1 MRNLQ
6 SRPNSS
12 FSELALPDA
21 ARNASFNFLLALPGR
36 TSSHHTLRA
45 YFRWV
50 DTYLVDVAGL
60 KPSSGDQRIHRMST
74 LPVRVLYESISAAQ
88 LRAWL
93 GILAQRGH
101 GKQGIDQARAAIV
114 TLTQLLVEA
123 GWLDDYV
130 AAMVANVRPPKAEE
144 GQRPGRWLS
153 TDEIRLMMQAA
164 RQIATTRNQE
174 LRNHVVMTML
184 CTMALRR
191 DELAN
196 AKWGDLTTQNGRP
209 VMRVH
214 GKGRRTAVIDI
225 PRPVLQ
231 ALDQWRMIADPHSPR
246 PQDHTSL
253 VRRMWKG
260 GRVSKYGLTPD
271 GIWLIID
278 RASAYAGLGH
288 VAPHDLRRSVAGALQ
303 ESGVAIDKISRLLR
317 HRNLAITERY
327 LSRLPMRNEGGILMS
342 DLLGLEEEDEDD
354 LPWDEDDE
362 VVSSG

>member
-1 MRNLQ
+1 MVQNL
-6 SRPNSS
+6 SPRRRSTTS
-12 FSELALPDA
+12 DIILSEGDA
-21 ARNASFNFLLALPGR
+21 RATFNFLMALPGR
-36 TSSHHTLRA
+36 TSSPHTQRA

-60 KPSSGDQRIHRMST
+60 KATQGDQRIHRMSV
-74 LPVRVLYESISAAQ
+74 LPMRVLYETISAAQ

-93 GILAQRGH
+93 GMLAGRGH

-130 AAMVANVRPPKAEE
+130 AAMVANVRPPKAED

-153 TDEIRLMMQAA
+153 KDEIRQLMLAA
-164 RQIATTRNQE
+164 RQIATSRNQE

-191 DELAN
+191 DELAS
-196 AKWGDLTTQNGRP
+196 ARWSDLSTQNNRP

-231 ALDQWRMIADPHSPR
+231 ALDHWRQAVAPGESRPVGHS
-246 PQDHTSL
+246 SL
-253 VRRMWKG
+253 VRRLWKG
-260 GRVSKYGLTPD
+260 GRVSKSGLTPD

-278 RASAYAGLGH
+278 QASTYAGLGH

-303 ESGVAIDKISRLLR
+303 ESGVTIDKISRLLR
-317 HRNLAITERY
+317 HRNVAITERY

-342 DLLGLEEEDEDD
+342 DLLGLEDEEDQMV
-354 LPWDEDDE
+354 WDEED
-362 VVSSG
+362 

>member
-1 MRNLQ
+1 MMQNP
-6 SRPNSS
+6 RPY
-12 FSELALPDA
+12 SELALSDRSA
-21 ARNASFNFLLALPGR
+21 TFNFLLALPGR
-36 TSSHHTLRA
+36 SSSWHTQRA

-50 DTYLVDVAGL
+50 DTYLVDIAGL
-60 KPSSGDQRIHRMST
+60 KPTQGEERVHRMSA
-74 LPVRVLYESISAAQ
+74 LPVRILRDCISAAQ

-93 GILAQRGH
+93 GMLAGQGH

-123 GWLDDYV
+123 NWLDDYM
-130 AAMVANVRPPKAEE
+130 AAMVANVRPPKAED

-153 TDEIRLMMQAA
+153 TDEIHLIMQAA
-164 RQIATTRNQE
+164 RQMATSRNQE

-196 AKWGDLTTQNGRP
+196 AKWGDLSSQNNRP

-214 GKGRRTAVIDI
+214 GKGRRSAIIDI

-231 ALDQWRMIADPHSPR
+231 ALDQWRMVMAQGR
-246 PQDHTSL
+246 PAPESSL
-253 VRRMWKG
+253 LRRLWKG
-260 GRVSKYGLTPD
+260 GRVSKFGLTPD
-271 GIWLIID
+271 GIWLVID
-278 RASAYAGLGH
+278 QASAYAGIGH

-317 HRNLAITERY
+317 HRNLAVTERY

-342 DLLGLEEEDEDD
+342 DLLGLEEDDDD
-354 LPWDEDDE
+354 LLWDNDGV
-362 VVSSG
+362 VVS

>member
-1 MRNLQ
+1 MIPDSRRDLSLADRTATFNL
-6 SRPNSS
+6 
-12 FSELALPDA
+12 LA
-21 ARNASFNFLLALPGR
+21 ALPGR
-36 TSSHHTLRA
+36 SSSVHTQRA
-45 YFRWV
+45 YYRWV
-50 DTYLVDVAGL
+50 DTYLVDMAGL
-60 KPSSGDQRIHRMST
+60 KPTQGDQRIARMSM
-74 LPVRVLYESISAAQ
+74 LPLHILTQSISAAQ

-93 GILAQRGH
+93 GKLAGQGY
-101 GKQGIDQARAAIV
+101 GKQSIDQARAAIV

-123 GWLDDYV
+123 GWLDDYI
-130 AAMVANVRPPKAEE
+130 AAMVSNVRPPKAEE

-153 TDEIRLMMQAA
+153 TDEIHLLMQAA
-164 RQIATTRNQE
+164 RQMATSRNQE

-191 DELAN
+191 DELAS
-196 AKWGDLTTQNGRP
+196 AAWGDFSSQNGRP

-231 ALDQWRMIADPHSPR
+231 ALDQWRMVVDHQQPR
-246 PQDHTSL
+246 PPAESSL
-253 VRRMWKG
+253 LRRLWKG
-260 GRVSKYGLTPD
+260 GRVSRFGLTPD

-278 RASAYAGLGH
+278 RASAYAGIGH

-342 DLLGLEEEDEDD
+342 DLLGLEEDEDD
-354 LPWDEDDE
+354 LLWDEAF
-362 VVSSG
+362 SRR

>member
-1 MRNLQ
+1 M
-6 SRPNSS
+6 
-12 FSELALPDA
+12 
-21 ARNASFNFLLALPGR
+21 ALPGR
-36 TSSHHTLRA
+36 TSSPHTQRA

-50 DTYLVDVAGL
+50 DTYLVDIAEL
-60 KPSSGDQRIHRMST
+60 KPTQGDQRIARMSA
-74 LPVRVLYESISAAQ
+74 LPVKLLYESISAAQ

-93 GILAQRGH
+93 GMLARQGH

-123 GWLDDYV
+123 GWFDDYI
-130 AAMVANVRPPKAEE
+130 AAMVANVRPPKAED

-153 TDEIRLMMQAA
+153 KDEIRQLMQSA
-164 RQIATTRNQE
+164 RQISTSRNQE

-191 DELAN
+191 DELAS
-196 AKWGDLTTQNGRP
+196 AKWGDLSTQNDRP

-214 GKGRRTAVIDI
+214 GKGRRMAVIDI

-231 ALDQWRMIADPHSPR
+231 ALDNWRRVVSPGEPR
-246 PQDHTSL
+246 PPAHSAL
-253 VRRMWKG
+253 VRRLWKG
-260 GRVSKYGLTPD
+260 GRVSKFGLTPD

-278 RASAYAGLGH
+278 LASESAGLGH

-303 ESGVAIDKISRLLR
+303 ESGVTIDKISRLLR
-317 HRNLAITERY
+317 HRNVAITERY

-342 DLLGLEEEDEDD
+342 DLLGLEDEDD
-354 LPWDEDDE
+354 NMLWDEDL
-362 VVSSG
+362 

>member
-1 MRNLQ
+1 MVQNIQPHR
-6 SRPNSS
+6 RPSS
-12 FSELALPDA
+12 IVLPEHA
-21 ARNASFNFLLALPGR
+21 ATATFNFLMALPGR
-36 TSSHHTLRA
+36 TSSPHTQRA

-50 DTYLVDVAGL
+50 DTYLVDIAGQ
-60 KPSSGDQRIHRMST
+60 KPTNGDERIRHMSS
-74 LPVRVLYESISAAQ
+74 LPVQTLYESISAAQ

-93 GILAQRGH
+93 GMLVGRGH

-123 GWLDDYV
+123 GWFDDYV
-130 AAMVANVRPPKAEE
+130 GAMVGNVRPPKAED

-153 TDEIRLMMQAA
+153 KDEIRQLMQSA
-164 RQIATTRNQE
+164 RQIATSSNQE

-191 DELAN
+191 DELAS
-196 AKWGDLTTQNGRP
+196 AKWGDLSTQNERP
-209 VMRVH
+209 IIRVH

-231 ALDQWRMIADPHSPR
+231 ALDQWRRVVAPGEQRPPAHS
-246 PQDHTSL
+246 SL
-253 VRRMWKG
+253 VRRLWKG
-260 GRVSKYGLTPD
+260 GRVSKSGLTPD

-278 RASAYAGLGH
+278 QSSTSAGIGH

-317 HRNLAITERY
+317 HRNVAITERY

-342 DLLGLEEEDEDD
+342 DLLGLEDEDD
-354 LPWDEDDE
+354 IMLWDEED
-362 VVSSG
+362 